1 MGSQAASKHSAVSLL
16 TWHARL
22 KPPPPSVLL
31 SSFQGAQA
39 TDECLSQLWVIFP
52 GLDKLNSALLS
63 LYITLISCSCSRFA
77 HASACSRAKRG
88 ISHFSIFRCCSC
100 STLINPVSQTRIIV
114 RAWDFPFLSSNLAV
128 TVQTESSPLRNIS
141 HRSAV
146 LMYHRLTVTFFL
158 VILVPGGRCV

>member
-22 KPPPPSVLL
+22 KPPPLRSP
-31 SSFQGAQA
+31 
-39 TDECLSQLWVIFP
+39 
-52 GLDKLNSALLS
+52 KLFSRSTGHWRMS
-63 LYITLISCSCSRFA
+63 LTVVGNI
-77 HASACSRAKRG
+77 SRAG
-88 ISHFSIFRCCSC
+88 QVELSASISVYYTHFLQLFTVHSCVGLQSCQTQDITFSIFRCCSC
-100 STLINPVSQTRIIV
+100 STLINPVSRTRIIV

-158 VILVPGGRCV
+158 IILVPGGRCV